1 MKNFLLSFPLTK
13 PLLKNETRR
22 YATLVW
28 CALILIL
35 IVGAGLRFNKLNWDE
50 SQSLHPDERAIIF
63 QGNGGGVMNLM
74 TAATTGDCP
83 NVETPRQNIDF
94 PPGGLSFF
102 WPNKYM
108 HLTSVAC
115 GQPVPAE
122 AINFWNATYSPLN
135 PHFFAYGSLPM
146 YLIKLTAHV
155 YSAVTGKDYTGYNPL
170 FLVGRFLSVLF
181 SLGTILLVFGI
192 GRRAFGPALGQREG
206 DAIGLL
212 AAAFLSV
219 SALDIQLAHFLAFD
233 EPLTFFVTLT
243 VFVAIGQMRNG
254 SRWGAMRLGFA
265 LGLALATKFSSAPV
279 AIPAGLAILLYGL
292 YGNAKFSGE
301 RATKPAFAPW
311 PNETRYKRVALG
323 PRLIFRTLVNLLIM
337 SISTLAAWFVGM
349 PYAFLDFKN
358 YSNRLIEEGG
368 MARGIDSIP
377 YTRQFVGSTP
387 VLYQFENIILWGV
400 GLPLGILIVGA
411 LFYTLWCSVSTRL
424 KADFILWAWILPYS
438 VSIFSFEAKFIR
450 YNLPLIPFL
459 IILASRMIVEM
470 VARLRRGQRIFG
482 WSDLGAE
489 SSQLSANSYQS
500 AAISQQPQVITNDF
514 ELRGSSFE
522 PETVTNSYLSSAISP
537 QPVIA
542 SGNAHINEDNQL
554 IAFSHEQ
561 AVDEGQQPQIASDAG
576 QKVIHEEQA
585 AVSYQSPV
593 FNQQP
598 ETATNSFEQI
608 RQNNQPTA
616 FSPAQSVEKSQP
628 SATADDFT
636 PVALNPLP
644 VAYRALPLVRSSHKW
659 GARIVTAIGLFTFVW
674 SAVWAISFEH
684 IYGQTH
690 TRIQASNWIYQN
702 VPAGASVSNEMWD
715 ESLPMPVS
723 GHRPDEYKQ
732 IGYDIY
738 NDRPPAETADYFV
751 KQIEQTDYIV
761 EASNRLYATMPK
773 LPWRYPVQNRYYEL
787 LFNGNLGYTLAAT
800 FTEYP
805 TVPFLNWQIND
816 DHADES
822 FTVYDHPKV
831 YIFKKTQTLS
841 DAELHG
847 LFEASTQA
855 PWVVMRHP
863 KPSDLPKQQASEGDG
878 ALISSTAGQ
887 VNYDGKSLLLDKPV
901 DQLPVID
908 DIGWNKPANDQQW
921 FGVILWLVLAQIL
934 GLVGLPLA
942 MRVGSRLPDK
952 GYILAKPIG
961 AAVMALVI
969 WLIVSSRVLM
979 NTVGTN
985 YLGLG
990 LSIVF
995 SGWLWWRYRD
1005 EMALFFQQRRKIIII
1020 EEILF
1025 LVVFA
1030 ILIGLRL
1037 GNPDLWHPTQG
1048 GEKPMELTHV
1058 NALLKSAYFPP
1069 YDPWFSDG
1077 YVNYYYYGQYI
1088 FTTWMKLT
1096 GIRPG
1101 IAFNLAVPMVG
1112 TFTATAAFSLVLNL
1126 VGLHEQR
1133 LARLA
1138 NETYHKISWRKP
1150 VVSGLFGSLMLAGIG
1165 NLDSLAQIFQG
1176 QKSVVDFAQK
1186 LNLYPGEPVQQVK
1199 IFDYWR
1205 SSRVVPYTINEFPM
1219 FDSIYADFHANII
1232 ALSFTL
1238 VILGIALNLIATNWL
1253 GYDEKGQNFWRR
1265 ARSRVWKVFDG
1276 TLVTPLILAVLIGL
1290 LGATNTWDVPTYL
1303 AIIAVAFFL
1312 ALFRRPKQPL
1322 YRDTQ
1327 ELLQRPKFRFGSLVM
1342 DAGLAVALMVG
1353 VLVVGV
1359 ALYWNFYS
1367 HFLALYSSISFTAS
1381 PDSAHII
1388 NYPDFSPHTEL
1399 LYFVVLFGIFLFFI
1413 ASYIIWNLWDWS
1425 RLSAP
1430 SLQPDDSDWQ
1440 TFEEVEPTID
1450 IDHEVT
1456 PVDAVEPVTSQVFA
1470 NLRPSLR
1477 RFKLTPPRP
1486 NVAFAMAGADG
1497 GFNMGGSD
1505 GGGSDWNSNPG
1516 WSGWQPPASNFTPAS
1531 RRNRFA
1537 LPWLIGLGLLLLLA
1551 AGYTFINYTWGLLA
1565 LLIPV
1570 IAGLIVLLAVRPFD
1584 PDPQQAA
1591 AARSAP
1597 DMLVKLLLLAGCGIV
1612 AMCEVLYLA
1621 DDLNNYIYERMNM
1634 IFKFYYQ
1641 VWTLFAIAAAFG
1653 GYIFWIKVIAPRLP
1667 ALSMPNLAD
1676 FKPSYGDPYRNA
1688 GRFGWIGAAVILL
1701 GIGVLYPLLGTPTKW
1716 SERDA
1721 QSNDRYCYPPAN
1733 TGNIPFGLDGQAYL
1747 SELHCVVG
1755 MTNMEPGLHFDFK
1768 YDAQAINEFYNHVS
1782 GTPIVLQASIAPY
1795 RGGGSMVTINTGL
1808 PTVLGWDHHETQQR
1822 YISQIYQRSFIDR
1835 GQNTGDIRE
1844 IYTTDDINRAL
1855 QLLNHYH
1862 VTYVH
1867 LGVVERAA
1875 EVEGPP
1881 TKEGVRQYD
1890 QFMSD
1895 VGYAKFDTMVKLG
1908 LLDVAY
1914 QNQGVAVYKLT
1925 TRGLSGVI
1933 QSVPGV
1939 DIGSTVNVKLQRLLD
1954 SVKREPDNVSNR
1966 NALAQYYLTTK
1977 DYAKAVEQLAAVIKL
1992 TPQQV
1997 NAYQVLGDAY
2007 DAMGK
2012 SDLAL
2017 ETFRQAEQIAPNE
2030 PASWNKVG
2038 LALLKRN
2045 QLDAALT
2052 QFQQEA
2058 KISPSFEEAYY
2069 QQGQVYEKMGKTDQA
2084 IQVYRQVAVKA
2095 ESPSS
2100 AWIGLAQQ
2108 RLTALGAK

>member
-13 PLLKNETRR
+13 ALVKNEARR

-28 CALILIL
+28 CALVLIL
-35 IVGAGLRFNKLNWDE
+35 IIGAGLRFNKLNWDE

-63 QGNGGGVMNLM
+63 QGNGAGVMNLL
-74 TAATTGDCP
+74 TVPTTGDCP
-83 NVETPRQNIDF
+83 NVETPRKNIDF

-115 GQPVPAE
+115 GQPVPPE

-146 YLIKLTAHV
+146 YLIKFASNI
-155 YSAVTGKDYTGYNPL
+155 YSAVTGQDYTGYDKL
-170 FLVGRFLSVLF
+170 FLIGRFLSVLF

-192 GRRAFGPALGQREG
+192 GRRAFAPALGQREG

-265 LGLALATKFSSAPV
+265 LGLALATKFSSAPA

-292 YGNAKFSGE
+292 YGNAKYSGE
-301 RATKPAFAPW
+301 RANKPAFVPW
-311 PNETRYKRVALG
+311 PNETRYGRVALG
-323 PRLIFRTLVNLLIM
+323 PRLIFRTLGNLLIM
-337 SISTLAAWFVGM
+337 SVSTLAAWFVGM

-358 YSNRLIEEGG
+358 YSDRLIEEGG
-368 MARGIDSIP
+368 MARGIDNIP

-411 LFYTLWCSVSTRL
+411 LFYTLWRSVSTRL
-424 KADFILWAWILPYS
+424 KADFILWAWILPYG

-470 VARLRRGQRIFG
+470 VSRLRRGQRICS
-482 WSDLGAE
+482 WSDLGVE
-489 SSQLSANSYQS
+489 SRQLSAVSYQPEI
-500 AAISQQPQVITNDF
+500 ATNGI
-514 ELRGSSFE
+514 ELRASSFE
-522 PETVTNSYLSSAISP
+522 PEIFNNIEQLAAISYQQSAIGQQPEIAKEDEQAAASYQLSAVSPP
-537 QPVIA
+537 QPA
-542 SGNAHINEDNQL
+542 SSFEQISADNQPP
-554 IAFSHEQ
+554 AFSQEQ
-561 AVDEGQQPQIASDAG
+561 AVDE
-576 QKVIHEEQA
+576 
-585 AVSYQSPV
+585 
-593 FNQQP
+593 
-598 ETATNSFEQI
+598 
-608 RQNNQPTA
+608 
-616 FSPAQSVEKSQP
+616 SQP
-628 SATADDFT
+628 PAIADGSKLVAGSLR
-636 PVALNPLP
+636 PVALRP
-644 VAYRALPLVRSSHKW
+644 HKW
-659 GARIVTAIGLFTFVW
+659 GARIVTAIGLFAFAW

-702 VPAGASVSNEMWD
+702 IPAGASVSNEMWD

-723 GHRPDEYKQ
+723 GHQPGEYKQ

-738 NDRPPAETADYFV
+738 SDRPPAETADYFV

-773 LPWRYPVQNRYYEL
+773 LPWRYPVQNRFYEL
-787 LFNGNLGYTLAAT
+787 LFNGNLGYTLVAT

-805 TVPFLNWQIND
+805 TVPLLNWQIND

-855 PWVVMRHP
+855 PWVVLRHP
-863 KPSDLPKQQASEGDG
+863 KPSDLPKQQAGEGDG
-878 ALISSTAGQ
+878 ALTSATAGN
-887 VNYDGKSLLLDKPV
+887 VNYDGKKSLFLDTPV

-985 YLGLG
+985 YLGLS

-1030 ILIGLRL
+1030 ILMGLRL

-1126 VGLHEQR
+1126 VGLHQQR

-1150 VVSGLFGSLMLAGIG
+1150 VVAGLFGTLMLAGIG
-1165 NLDSLAQIFQG
+1165 NLDSIAQIFQG

-1199 IFDYWR
+1199 FFDYWR
-1205 SSRVVPYTINEFPM
+1205 SSRVVPYTINEFPI

-1253 GYDEKGQNFWRR
+1253 GYDESGQRFWKR
-1265 ARSRVWKVFDG
+1265 ARRRVWKVFDG
-1276 TLVTPLILAVLIGL
+1276 SLVTPLILAVLIGL

-1303 AIIAVAFFL
+1303 AIIGVAFFL

-1322 YRDTQ
+1322 YRDSQ
-1327 ELLQRPKFRFGSLVM
+1327 ELLQRPKFKLGSLVM
-1342 DAGLAVALMVG
+1342 DAGLAVALMIG
-1353 VLVVGV
+1353 VLVTGV

-1367 HFLALYSSISFTAS
+1367 HFLAFYSSISFTAS
-1381 PDSAHII
+1381 PDSAHIP

-1399 LYFVVLFGIFLFFI
+1399 QYFVVLFGIFLFFI
-1413 ASYIIWNLWDWS
+1413 ASYLIWNLWDWS

-1430 SLQPDDSDWQ
+1430 SLQPEDSDWQ
-1440 TFEEVEPTID
+1440 TFEEVQPALD

-1456 PVDAVEPVTSQVFA
+1456 PVGEVEPVTSQVFA
-1470 NLRPSLR
+1470 NIRPSLR
-1477 RFKLTPPRP
+1477 HRFRLARPRP

-1497 GFNMGGSD
+1497 GFAMGD
-1505 GGGSDWNSNPG
+1505 GDDGGSDWDSNSN
-1516 WSGWQPPASNFTPAS
+1516 WSGWQPPSDYIPRS

-1570 IAGLIVLLAVRPFD
+1570 IAGLVVLLAVRPFD

-1597 DMLVKLLLLAGCGIV
+1597 DMLVKLMLLAGCGIV

-1653 GYIFWIKVIAPRLP
+1653 GYIFWTRVIAPRLP
-1667 ALSMPNLAD
+1667 SLSMPNFAN
-1676 FKPSYGDPYRNA
+1676 FKPAYGDPYRNA
-1688 GRFGWIGAAVILL
+1688 GRFGWIGMAIILL

-1716 SERDA
+1716 NERDA
-1721 QSNDRYCYPPAN
+1721 QSNDRYCYPTPE

-1768 YDAQAINEFYNHVS
+1768 YDAMSINEFYNHVS
-1782 GTPIVLQASIAPY
+1782 GTPVVLQASIAPY

-1822 YISQIYQRSFIDR
+1822 YMNQIYQRSFIDGR
-1835 GQNTGDIRE
+1835 QNTGDIRE

-1867 LGVVERAA
+1867 LGVVEREAQ
-1875 EVEGPP
+1875 VEGPP
-1881 TKEGVRQYD
+1881 TKDGVRQYS

-1895 VGYAKFDTMVKLG
+1895 EGYAKFDTMVKLG
-1908 LLDVAY
+1908 LLNVAY

-1925 TRGLSGVI
+1925 TKGLSGVV

-1939 DIGSTVNVKLQRLLD
+1939 DSGSAVNVKLQRLLD
-1954 SVKREPDNVSNR
+1954 SVKREPDSVSNR
-1966 NALAQYYLTTK
+1966 NALGQYYMIAK
-1977 DYAKAVEQLAAVIKL
+1977 DYAKAVEQFEAVVKL

-2007 DAMGK
+2007 DQMGK
-2012 SDLAL
+2012 SDQAL
-2017 ETFRQAEQIAPNE
+2017 ETFKKAEQVAPNE
-2030 PASWNKVG
+2030 PAAWNKVG

-2058 KISPSFEEAYY
+2058 KVSPSFVEAYY
-2069 QQGQVYEKMGKTDQA
+2069 QQGQVYEKMGKSDLA
-2084 IQVYRQVAVKA
+2084 IQAYRQVALKA
-2095 ESPSS
+2095 ETADSF
-2100 AWIGLAQQ
+2100 WIGLAQQ
-2108 RLTALGAK
+2108 RLAALGAK